1 MSKAEIIAELARL
14 TPQDRAEVQDKLDE
28 LAGDAWLDRGE
39 LPDADKQALDA
50 ELAEYERSPDQGS
63 SWDEV
68 RRFNRCLPRAA
79 RRQT

>member
-39 LPDADKQALDA
+39 LTDADKQSFDA
-50 ELAEYERSPDQGS
+50 ELAEYERSPDDGS
-63 SWDEV
+63 SWGE
-68 RRFNRCLPRAA
+68 LKA
-79 RRQT
+79 RIQPA